1 MHQML
6 DIPRAAKMA
15 GVTCDELKRLII
27 DDRLKTVDGK
37 VNYDDL
43 LRLYPEIE
51 ASRSAMV
58 EITSQ
63 IREDSIIK
71 GLMTRAG
78 YKVEDVKTLKAEL
91 SQLNCDLAFH
101 QAKERQYRDILVQL
115 RPRLEQL
122 RDHSP
127 DCRNRIQSLID
138 WFVHCSNELWDKKPH
153 LERHGNG
160 HES

>member
-1 MHQML
+1 MHQLL
-6 DIPRAAKMA
+6 DLPRAAKMA
-15 GVTCDELKRLII
+15 GVTCDELKHLII
-27 DDRLKTVDGK
+27 ADRLKTVDGK
-37 VNYDDL
+37 VDYEEL

-78 YKVEDVKTLKAEL
+78 YKIEDVKTLKAEL

-101 QAKERQYRDILVQL
+101 QAQEKHYRELLLQL
-115 RPRLEQL
+115 RPKLELL

-127 DCRNRIQSLID
+127 DCKNRIQSVID
-138 WFVHCSNELWDKKPH
+138 WLVHGTRELWEKKPH
-153 LERHGNG
+153 LERHGDG
-160 HES
+160 HET

>member
-27 DDRLKTVDGK
+27 ADRLKTIDGK
-37 VNYDDL
+37 VDYEEL

-78 YKVEDVKTLKAEL
+78 YKIEDVKTLKAEL
-91 SQLNCDLAFH
+91 SQMNCDLAFH
-101 QAKERQYRDILVQL
+101 QAQEKHYRDILLEL
-115 RPRLEQL
+115 RPKLEKL

-127 DCRNRIQSLID
+127 DCKNRIQSVVD
-138 WFVHCSNELWDKKPH
+138 WLVHNSRELWEKKPH
-153 LERHGNG
+153 LERHGDG
-160 HES
+160 HEK